1 MLLELKLHLKRKL
14 ISNGFIW
21 KIRHY
26 LQPSWIENYKSKD
39 SSKIVN
45 KILMIDP
52 KSIIDFGC
60 GSGNTLFKIKQS
72 RPEIVILGIDIS
84 SKAINFCKELFSK
97 NFSAGFMFK
106 SKLNESVLKDFF
118 EKSDSSSIDIIL
130 FDRVL
135 YCLNYNEID
144 RILKL
149 VENHTKNIIIEDFY
163 DENSSNY
170 IGYKHRDWETILR
183 KFGFKCIL
191 NRNTQYSKVKN
202 ANARYMFF
210 KKEG

>member
-1 MLLELKLHLKRKL
+1 MLLELKLRLKRKL
-14 ISNGFIW
+14 ISNVFIW

-26 LQPSWIENYKSKD
+26 LQPSWIESYESKD
-39 SSKIVN
+39 SSKIVD
-45 KILMIDP
+45 KILTLNP
-52 KSIIDFGC
+52 KSVIDFGC

-72 RPEIVILGIDIS
+72 KPEIIILGIDIS

-97 NFSAGFMFK
+97 KFCTGFMFK
-106 SKLNESVLKDFF
+106 SKLDESVLRDFF
-118 EKSDSSSIDIIL
+118 KKSNYSSIDIIL

-135 YCLNYNEID
+135 YCLNYIEIE
-144 RILKL
+144 RIFKL
-149 VENHTKNIIIEDFY
+149 LENHTKNIIIEDFY
-163 DENSSNY
+163 DENSSSY
-170 IGYKHRDWETILR
+170 IGYKHRDWVKILR

-191 NRNTQYSKVKN
+191 NKNTQYSKVKN

>member
-1 MLLELKLHLKRKL
+1 
-14 ISNGFIW
+14 
-21 KIRHY
+21 
-26 LQPSWIENYKSKD
+26 
-39 SSKIVN
+39 
-45 KILMIDP
+45 MINP

-135 YCLNYNEID
+135 YCLDYNEIG
-144 RILKL
+144 RMLHL

-163 DENSSNY
+163 DEYSSSY
-170 IGYKHRDWETILR
+170 IGYKHRDWVTILR

-191 NRNTQYSKVKN
+191 NKSTQYSKVRN

>member
-39 SSKIVN
+39 SSRIVN
-45 KILMIDP
+45 KILMINP

-84 SKAINFCKELFSK
+84 SKAINFCKISTLPNHQEVHDFKIFSK
-97 NFSAGFMFK
+97 S
-106 SKLNESVLKDFF
+106 SK
-118 EKSDSSSIDIIL
+118 
-130 FDRVL
+130 
-135 YCLNYNEID
+135 
-144 RILKL
+144 
-149 VENHTKNIIIEDFY
+149 
-163 DENSSNY
+163 
-170 IGYKHRDWETILR
+170 
-183 KFGFKCIL
+183 KC
-191 NRNTQYSKVKN
+191 
-202 ANARYMFF
+202 
-210 KKEG
+210 